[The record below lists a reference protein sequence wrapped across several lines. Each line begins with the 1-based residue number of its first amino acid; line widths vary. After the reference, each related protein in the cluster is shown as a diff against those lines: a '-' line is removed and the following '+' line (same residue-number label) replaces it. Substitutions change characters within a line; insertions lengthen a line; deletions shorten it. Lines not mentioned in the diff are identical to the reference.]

1 MIWFG
6 CSANCSANSASV
18 LSTFKAAVA
27 TLARNSGENVLLGR
41 LIVGAPWRF
50 APPWTATYYQLSTCL
65 KRLVQLFNK
74 MVELMDQRAALTI
87 RRLTEGEPVTQVDDE
102 EA

>member
-1 MIWFG
+1 
-6 CSANCSANSASV
+6 
-18 LSTFKAAVA
+18 
-27 TLARNSGENVLLGR
+27 
-41 LIVGAPWRF
+41 
-50 APPWTATYYQLSTCL
+50 
-65 KRLVQLFNK
+65 